1 MATQAISTIKGDFYS
16 GMTRPEDAKAQKK
29 FDKIDKNGDG
39 ELSNSEIIAKRKKET
54 KHLIGTATLN
64 AGLRTFMTGT
74 FAVGTVVA
82 GVSTVLS
89 SETVVG
95 AIGFGAFTAT
105 TAATT
110 VCSAKECYKSV
121 KADIQKINREIEQTR
136 QYEAE
141 LEKEQ
146 SNKIDLKQ

>member
-1 MATQAISTIKGDFYS
+1 MSTQAISTIKGDFYS

-39 ELSNSEIIAKRKKET
+39 ELSKSEIITKRKDET
-54 KHLIGTATLN
+54 TNLIAKATLN
-64 AGLRTFMTGT
+64 AGLRTFMTVT
-74 FAVGTVVA
+74 FAAGTVMA
-82 GVSTVLS
+82 GATTVLS

-110 VCSAKECYKSV
+110 VCSAKEGYKSV
-121 KADIQKINREIEQTR
+121 KADIEKINREIEQTR

-146 SNKIDLKQ
+146 NNKIDLKQ